1 MAIKD
6 QCANCRKKDT
16 DECTEA
22 VVYDGVSCASYSK
35 GINLEK
41 EVDLVTDGESPIQTE
56 EETDDLV
63 YTSENLKE
71 NTEIHGW
78 LSFFLFAIIVGGVI
92 SAVYPIITYNP
103 AEYGDSNILPIGD
116 VILGI
121 MLLGIS
127 IYTLYSFIHRKP
139 NAVFLGKTYVV
150 AVFATNLL
158 SLFGGDFENSGLG
171 SMPQIIRSLV
181 WAIIWFSYLN
191 LSEQVQEVIPKEYR
205 RLKNSDYYILVALII
220 VPLTFIA
227 WGIKD
232 VVTSHDEEITTF
244 LQETPL
250 QEGEYTDGKV
260 IFSVPDGFNCEMQ
273 EANGLKVFNIEN
285 DQIASIT
292 LCSDYDGDQ
301 SAKNV
306 NDYWSNWEDEDA
318 SQYSKTL
325 IVNEKREINGH
336 LYYYKV
342 TRYDINDSYVF
353 WRFIML
359 YDNASSKVCVISS
372 YDGGYDNYIE
382 ELLNNVRFH

>member
-6 QCANCRKKDT
+6 QCENCRKKDT
-16 DECTEA
+16 DECTETVA
-22 VVYDGVSCASYSK
+22 FDGVSCVSYSK
-35 GINLEK
+35 VINLEK
-41 EVDLVTDGESPIQTE
+41 KVDVGTDVESPILTE
-56 EETDDLV
+56 EETEDFV
-63 YTSENLKE
+63 YTSDYLKE

-78 LSFFLFAIIVGGVI
+78 LSFFLFAIIVGGAI

-103 AEYGDSNILPIGD
+103 AEYGGSNILPMGD

-121 MLLGIS
+121 MLLGVS
-127 IYTLYSFIHRKP
+127 IYTLYSFIQHKP

-171 SMPQIIRSLV
+171 SMPQIIRSLI
-181 WAIIWFSYLN
+181 WAIIWFSYLS

-205 RLKNSDYYILVALII
+205 RLKKSDYYILVALII
-220 VPLTFIA
+220 VPLAFIA

-232 VVTSHDEEITTF
+232 IVTAHDEEITTF

-250 QEGEYTDGKV
+250 QDGEYTDGKV
-260 IFSVPDGFNCEMQ
+260 IFSVPDGFKCEMQ

-301 SAKNV
+301 SAKNI

-318 SQYSKTL
+318 SQYSKSL

-336 LYYYKV
+336 PYYYKV

-372 YDGGYDNYIE
+372 YDGGFDSYIE
-382 ELLNNVRFH
+382 GLLNKVRFH